1 MSDDP
6 RRPRRRRPRPSDAP
20 RRPSRHL
27 IDYLPIAALATFVV
41 AVAVVAIMAS
51 IWLAPAGKP
60 VPVPSFMGMTFDRA
74 NAQASSAHLG
84 LRVVARRTDFRAP
97 KNAVIGQLP
106 SAGEKVREG
115 RVVDVILSDG
125 VPMVSVP
132 NLSNLSLRD
141 AKLALGNAH
150 LTLGNVTESQNVGVI
165 AGQVLEQHPDPF
177 TQLPAGR
184 AVDVTVAKGRP
195 QMYAPNFVGMSLDF
209 AKKAATDAHVVIGGV
224 TLMPIREGARPKGT
238 IVAQD
243 PVPGFAM
250 TPKQKISLQASGGG
264 PQTPTPS
271 PSPSPLASEEA
282 AQSSPSPSPSPSPV
296 LASPGAPR
304 TMRISVALPRS
315 DVAKPV
321 RIVLQDATGSK
332 TLFEQTTTG
341 GVTLSFDLTVVGGGT
356 IETYVDGKLVTTTP
370 L

>member
-6 RRPRRRRPRPSDAP
+6 RRPRRPRPPERSRKTS
-20 RRPSRHL
+20 RRI
-27 IDYLPIAALATFVV
+27 IDYLPLAALATFVI

-60 VPVPSFMGMTFDRA
+60 VPIPSFMGMPFA
-74 NAQASSAHLG
+74 HAESLASSAHLG
-84 LRVVARRTDFRAP
+84 IRIVAHRTDFHAP
-97 KNAVIGQLP
+97 KDVIIGQLP

-125 VPMVSVP
+125 VPVVSVP

-150 LTLGNVTESQNVGVI
+150 LTLGKVTESQNVDVI

-177 TQLPAGR
+177 TQLPAGG

-195 QMYAPNFVGMSLDF
+195 QMYAPNFIGMSLDF
-209 AKKAATDAHVVIGGV
+209 AKKAAVDAHVVIGSV
-224 TLMPIREGARPKGT
+224 TEMPIREGAKPKGT

-250 TPKQKISLQASGGG
+250 TPKQKMSLQVSGGG

-271 PSPSPLASEEA
+271 PSPSPLQSEEA
-282 AQSSPSPSPSPSPV
+282 AQTSPSPSPSPSPL
-296 LASPGAPR
+296 LASPGATR

-332 TLFEQTTTG
+332 TIFEQTTTG

-356 IETYVDGKLVTTTP
+356 IETYVDGKLVTTTS

>member
-6 RRPRRRRPRPSDAP
+6 RRPRRRRSRQSEIS
-20 RRPSRHL
+20 RRPSRRL

-41 AVAVVAIMAS
+41 AVAVVAVIAS

-60 VPVPSFMGMTFDRA
+60 VPVPSFMGMPFDHA
-74 NAQASSAHLG
+74 ESLASSAHLG
-84 LRVVARRTDFRAP
+84 LRIVAHRTDFRAP
-97 KNAVIGQLP
+97 KDVIIGQLP
-106 SAGEKVREG
+106 SGGEKVREG

-125 VPMVSVP
+125 VPTVSVP

-150 LTLGNVTESQNVGVI
+150 LTLGNVTESQNVDVI

-177 TQLPAGR
+177 TQLRAGA

-195 QMYAPNFVGMSLDF
+195 QMYAPNFIGMSLDF

-224 TLMPIREGARPKGT
+224 TQMPIREGAKPKGT
-238 IVAQD
+238 IVGQD
-243 PVPGFAM
+243 PIPGLAM
-250 TPKQKISLQASGGG
+250 APKQRIVLQVSGGG

-271 PSPSPLASEEA
+271 PSPFLTEEA
-282 AQSSPSPSPSPSPV
+282 AQPSPSPSPSPSP
-296 LASPGAPR
+296 LLPSPGAPR
-304 TMRISVALPRS
+304 TMRISVALPKS

-332 TLFEQTTTG
+332 TIFEQTTTG
-341 GVTLSFDLTVVGGGT
+341 GITLSFDLTVVGEGT
-356 IETYVDGKLVTTTP
+356 IETYVSGKLVTTTP